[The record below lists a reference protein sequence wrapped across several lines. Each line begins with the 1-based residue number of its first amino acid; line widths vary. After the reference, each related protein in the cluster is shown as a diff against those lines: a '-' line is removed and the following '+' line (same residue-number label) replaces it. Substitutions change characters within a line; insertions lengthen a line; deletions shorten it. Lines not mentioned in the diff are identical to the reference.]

1 MSAEQNDMR
10 RIALLNGDC
19 LSEQLKDAKL
29 PLETI
34 VFREAL
40 VSGPLG
46 GATWEEFWETRV
58 GFLSQNYGAP
68 AQEVLEKT
76 VAEAE
81 KVRSLADGVELSLW
95 FEDDLFCQVNL
106 WFVLNL
112 LSDARKIKIYR
123 VFPLEANEANRWRG
137 FGDASAAALEQ
148 AYESKVPFTSSDLAM
163 GKTLWEAYRLG
174 DGAQLTALSKSVS
187 PCFKHLKEVC
197 QAQLDRISEDP
208 RERRP
213 EKVIVE
219 LLAKGITDFETLF
232 SKFSER
238 EGIYG
243 FGDLQVREL
252 IDNLIN
258 SGKSIPDRFKE

>member
-1 MSAEQNDMR
+1 MSIEQNDMR

-19 LSEQLKDAKL
+19 LAEQLKGAEL
-29 PLETI
+29 PLEI
-34 VFREAL
+34 VVFREAL

-58 GFLSQNYGAP
+58 GFLTQNYGAT
-68 AQEVLEKT
+68 ALEVQEKT

-106 WFVLNL
+106 WFVLKL
-112 LSDARKIKIYR
+112 LSESHNIKIYR
-123 VFPLEANEANRWRG
+123 VFPPKASSANSWKG
-137 FGDASAAALEQ
+137 FGNASAAALAQ
-148 AYESKVPFTSSDLAM
+148 AYESKVLFTSSDLAL

-174 DGAQLTALSKSVS
+174 DGAQLIALSKSVS
-187 PCFKHLKEVC
+187 PCFRQLAEVC

-208 RERRP
+208 SERRP
-213 EKVIVE
+213 EKVILE
-219 LLAKGITDFETLF
+219 LLAKGITDFDTLF
-232 SKFSER
+232 YQFSER

-252 IDNLIN
+252 FDYLV
-258 SGKSIPDRFKE
+258 STKKTLT

>member
-1 MSAEQNDMR
+1 MTIEQDDMR

-19 LSEQLKDAKL
+19 LAEQLKGAKL
-29 PLETI
+29 PLETV

-58 GFLSQNYGAP
+58 GFLTKQYGAT
-68 AQEVLEKT
+68 ALEVQEKT
-76 VAEAE
+76 VAELE
-81 KVRSLADGVELSLW
+81 KIRSLADDVELSLW

-112 LSDARKIKIYR
+112 LSESHNIKIYR
-123 VFPLEANEANRWRG
+123 VFPPKPSPTNRWRG

-148 AYESKVPFTSSDLAM
+148 AYESKVPFTSSDLTL

-174 DGAQLTALSKSVS
+174 DCAQLTTLSKSAS
-187 PCFKHLKEVC
+187 PCFRQLAEVC

-208 RERRP
+208 SERRP
-213 EKVIVE
+213 EKVILE
-219 LLAKGITDFETLF
+219 LLAKGITDFDTLF
-232 SKFSER
+232 YQFSER
-238 EGIYG
+238 ERIYG

-252 IDNLIN
+252 FDYLV
-258 SGKSIPDRFKE
+258 STKKTLT